1 MATKEAGGEGQ
12 RALREA
18 RKQEGAQRQVLEK
31 EGAKVRQEAR
41 QGEQAGAVKERSH
54 SLGVD
59 AEGG

>member
-41 QGEQAGAVKERSH
+41 QGGQALSKKGH
-54 SLGVD
+54 TH
-59 AEGG
+59 